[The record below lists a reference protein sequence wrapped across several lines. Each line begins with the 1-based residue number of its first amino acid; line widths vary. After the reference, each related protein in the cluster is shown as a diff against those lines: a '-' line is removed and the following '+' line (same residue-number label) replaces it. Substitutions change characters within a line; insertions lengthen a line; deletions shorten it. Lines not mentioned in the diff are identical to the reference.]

1 MQHTL
6 AFTMVCHTGLDT
18 GQFLVI
24 LLILGGL
31 GMRMICNIHYSDI
44 YPLELGA
51 TPILVVLLM
60 L

>member
-1 MQHTL
+1 
-6 AFTMVCHTGLDT
+6 MVCHTGLDT

-31 GMRMICNIHYSDI
+31 GMRMICNIHYSDM

-51 TPILVVLLM
+51 TPILVILLM